1 MNELVKTLGPVVAKE
16 VGPLIAKEGINYL
29 SQKTTSPSHDLA
41 TAASTN
47 DVAIIDSLLSKDPAI
62 NRTPALVAAAAKGRL
77 NVLDILLNTPPPS
90 STHSR
95 RHHTKNGETTL
106 QFRKRYLDNWADGT
120 TPLQAAVTN
129 DHRKTA
135 KLLLE
140 SGADPDICIKNR
152 DTPLMAAA
160 KTGSLDIVRLLLSF
174 DADVDHRDGAGD
186 TALILTARTGHSNTG
201 NCLLQNGADIEARNV
216 KGSTA
221 LLIAARHSHLDMIK
235 MLLKKGADIDARDKR
250 GLGVL
255 HRAVEGVYL
264 KGHVS
269 SSLKEKSL
277 RMLLDAG
284 ADPKMRDL
292 QGKTPAQK
300 AGWKEG
306 GSRLRNLLDG
316 GKLVDSPHTS
326 THGSVRGSKERRRRD
341 DDPYSRSRSNT
352 F

>member
-1 MNELVKTLGPVVAKE
+1 MA
-16 VGPLIAKEGINYL
+16 
-29 SQKTTSPSHDLA
+29 
-41 TAASTN
+41 
-47 DVAIIDSLLSKDPAI
+47 
-62 NRTPALVAAAAKGRL
+62 
-77 NVLDILLNTPPPS
+77 
-90 STHSR
+90 
-95 RHHTKNGETTL
+95 
-106 QFRKRYLDNWADGT
+106 
-120 TPLQAAVTN
+120 AAVTN

-140 SGADPDICIKNR
+140 SGADPDICIKGR

-160 KTGSLDIVRLLLSF
+160 KTGRLDIVRLLLPF

-186 TALILTARTGHSNTG
+186 TALIIAARTGHANTG
-201 NCLLQNGADIEARNV
+201 RCLLENGADIEARNV
-216 KGSTA
+216 KGGTA
-221 LLIAARHSHLDMIK
+221 LLVAARHSHLDMIK
-235 MLLKKGADIDARDKR
+235 MLLKRGANIDARDKR

-264 KGHVS
+264 MGHVS

-284 ADPKMRDL
+284 ADPQMRDL

-306 GSRLRNLLDG
+306 GSRLRKLLDG
-316 GKLVDSPHTS
+316 GAVDSPRTS
-326 THGSVRGSKERRRRD
+326 THGSVRGSRERRRRD
-341 DDPYSRSRSNT
+341 DPYARSNT